1 MMLSHDFADALPE
14 LAVEQVPEA
23 PRDPQLLMLNE
34 PLAVELGLDPQWL
47 RTDEGVL
54 FLLGQEL
61 PDSAK
66 PVAQAYAGHQFG
78 QFNPMMGDG
87 RAVLLGELKGTDGNL
102 YDLHLKGSGPT
113 VFSKSG
119 DGRAPLGPVLRE
131 HLISEAMHQ
140 YGVPTTRS
148 LAAIS
153 TGHTA
158 IRERALP
165 AGATVRVAR
174 SHLRVGTLQL
184 ALSRNSEAVLS
195 KIADHAMDRFDL
207 DSRRELFE
215 YTLDAQAKLLAR
227 WLGLGFVHGVMN
239 TDNMSLSGETI
250 DYGPCAFLDN
260 HDPKACFSSIDI
272 GGRYAYN
279 RQQKIAQWNMYRFA
293 EAMVPVLTDN
303 SDDAIA
309 YASPIL
315 ERYDEKQNSL
325 ITEEFGRKLGL
336 TIDEGSRESATELVN
351 QWRAILAEYQP
362 DHTQVHRSLTDGDVF
377 DHLPDNERIRNWLT
391 TWKNLSPDAE
401 LMKPTNPIYIP
412 RNHHVQ
418 NAIDQAVEGN
428 VKDYE
433 TLYDVL
439 LTPFTRRPGMEHLEG
454 PGTEKD
460 ATFIT
465 FCGT

>member
-1 MMLSHDFADALPE
+1 MTLSHDFADALPE
-14 LAVEQVPEA
+14 LAVEQVPET
-23 PRDPQLLMLNE
+23 PIDPQLLMLNE
-34 PLAVELGLDPQWL
+34 PLAKELGFDPEWL
-47 RTDEGVL
+47 KTEEGVL
-54 FLLGQEL
+54 SLLGQNL
-61 PDSAK
+61 PENAK

-87 RAVLLGELKGTDGNL
+87 RAVLLGERTGTDGHL

-113 VFSKSG
+113 VFAKRG

-131 HLISEAMHQ
+131 HLVSEAMQH

-184 ALSRNSEAVLS
+184 ALSRNSEEVLG
-195 KIADHAMDRFDL
+195 KIADHAAKRFDL
-207 DSRRELFE
+207 DSRRDLFE
-215 YTLDAQAKLLAR
+215 YTLDAQAKLLAK
-227 WLGLGFVHGVMN
+227 WIGLGFVHGVMN

-250 DYGPCAFLDN
+250 DYGPCAFLDD
-260 HDPKACFSSIDI
+260 HEPKACFSSIDI

-293 EAMVPVLTDN
+293 EAMVPILTDN
-303 SDDAIA
+303 PDDAIA

-315 ERYDEKQNSL
+315 ERYEEKQNSL
-325 ITEEFGRKLGL
+325 IMAEFGRKLGL
-336 TIDEGSRESATELVN
+336 NPATGFQESTTELIN
-351 QWRAILAEYQP
+351 EWRAILVEFSP
-362 DHTQVHRSLTDGDVF
+362 DHTQVHRSLTDGDIF
-377 DHLPDNERIRNWLT
+377 DHLPDNERVRNWLSE
-391 TWKNLSPDAE
+391 WRSMDPDAD
-401 LMKPTNPIYIP
+401 LMKRTNPIYIP

-418 NAIDQAVEGN
+418 HAVDRAVEGDL
-428 VKDYE
+428 KDYE

-439 LTPFTRRPGMEHLEG
+439 LTPFTRRAGMDHLEG
-454 PGTEKD
+454 PGAGPD